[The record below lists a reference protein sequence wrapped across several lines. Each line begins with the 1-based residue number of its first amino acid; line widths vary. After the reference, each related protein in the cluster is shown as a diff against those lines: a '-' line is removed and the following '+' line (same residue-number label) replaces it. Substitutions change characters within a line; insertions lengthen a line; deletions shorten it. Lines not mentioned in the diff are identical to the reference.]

1 MARDGLWGRPARGV
15 PGPTYRRA
23 MAQLDIASADTE
35 VDAASVPSTVPASWT
50 GLAANQC
57 QSALDSAVLLIPAL
71 NTLLDTAAS
80 AAKDFDAMR
89 GGAS

>member
-1 MARDGLWGRPARGV
+1 MTCDGLWGRPAQGA
-15 PGPTYRRA
+15 PGPTYRRD

-35 VDAASVPSTVPASWT
+35 VDAASVPSAVPASWT

-71 NTLLDTAAS
+71 HPLIDAAAS

-89 GGAS
+89 GGSS

>member
-1 MARDGLWGRPARGV
+1 MARDLLWGRPAQRA
-15 PGPTYRRA
+15 PGPAYRRV
-23 MAQLDIASADTE
+23 MAQLDIASADTA

-50 GLAANQC
+50 GLAATQC

-71 NTLLDTAAS
+71 NLLLDTAAT